1 MLKKPYNALIIGMR
15 DDGQKPNIG
24 GGLCRALRSPHWNP
38 GKDLTWRIGG
48 IATSTDAEVHN
59 EFGVARNKFNSNDRR
74 EFRDLL
80 EAVRPN
86 VGFICIPTRDDGT
99 TAWHYAEDLLDFG
112 AVASTAEKG
121 IVSGQY
127 DKAKSRIKDIDLSAS
142 IGGSNRFLYAPKL
155 QHLRGRRVTIH
166 AIFNATL
173 HCTLPIARKVSP
185 EEAVDVALKR
195 GIAEPPPNGE
205 QLDFRGLIN
214 GEIPDLDKKT
224 RGFYNHLLADND
236 PLLLKPLGDT
246 QISDADVERLIDP
259 NDNRV
264 MIVKYTNQK
273 AHMSVDDDLIAP
285 LRASVGEW
293 NISVGFK
300 SIAGGRPLAEWL
312 ASVTDIDNS
321 VLLSLDGRRYVI
333 STGPGA
339 RQATVDALNEEGP

>member
-1 MLKKPYNALIIGMR
+1 MRLLVGVLHDHDSIVVRIDKPLDICVGY
-15 DDGQKPNIG
+15 
-24 GGLCRALRSPHWNP
+24 LR
-38 GKDLTWRIGG
+38 
-48 IATSTDAEVHN
+48 IAQRLEKQRVVIRQEMVVET
-59 EFGVARNKFNSNDRR
+59 AR
-74 EFRDLL
+74 LL
-80 EAVRPN
+80 V
-86 VGFICIPTRDDGT
+86 
-99 TAWHYAEDLLDFG
+99 
-112 AVASTAEKG
+112 
-121 IVSGQY
+121 
-127 DKAKSRIKDIDLSAS
+127 
-142 IGGSNRFLYAPKL
+142 
-155 QHLRGRRVTIH
+155 
-166 AIFNATL
+166 
-173 HCTLPIARKVSP
+173 
-185 EEAVDVALKR
+185 
-195 GIAEPPPNGE
+195 
-205 QLDFRGLIN
+205 
-214 GEIPDLDKKT
+214 EIPDLDKKT